1 MTCRHFGRCGGCSVP
16 DVPYAAQLRR
26 KRGQL
31 RAWFPDLPIGEVLPS
46 PREWGFRHKVAFA
59 FAPHTGSADLV
70 MGHFQAGSHRI
81 MRIDECPVHSAR
93 GNRLAFALR
102 DALMRGRV
110 PPGVLRHVLI
120 RTSDDERE
128 AVVMLV
134 VTANH
139 PSLRGPV
146 RAFLEGAERPDGF
159 LLNIH
164 DRPGPYMVGPT
175 TLRLDGRGHV
185 RDAVHDAVF
194 QIAPTAFFQTNVGAA
209 RVLVSTVLEA
219 VGTAREVLDLYAGSG
234 LFSLPLAMRGARVVA
249 VEENRQ
255 AVSDARENL
264 RLNGLHAEAV
274 RLVAARTEDALG
286 RLSRRA
292 WDAVI
297 LDPPRQGCAPRVIE
311 AVCALAPARVVYV
324 SCQPERLADERALF
338 ARRGYALTQV
348 TGIDMFPHTDH
359 LEAVAVLTPAASPQ
373 EISRESRRRESRPDP
388 TRLHG
393 RRGAPGRGRRA

>member
-1 MTCRHFGRCGGCSVP
+1 MP
-16 DVPYAAQLRR
+16 DTAYATQLRR
-26 KRGQL
+26 KRTHLQET
-31 RAWFPDLPIGEVLPS
+31 FPDLTVPEVAAS

-59 FAPHTGSADLV
+59 FAAHTGSLDLL
-70 MGHFQAGSHRI
+70 MGHFQAGSHRVLG
-81 MRIDECPVHSAR
+81 IDECPVHSAR

-102 DALMRGRV
+102 DALRRGRV

-146 RAFLEGAERPDGF
+146 RAFLEGTERPDGF
-159 LLNIH
+159 LINIH
-164 DRPGPYMVGPT
+164 DHPGPYMVGPT
-175 TLRLDGRGHV
+175 TLRLSGRGHV
-185 RDAVHDAVF
+185 RDEVHDAAF
-194 QIAPTAFFQTNVGAA
+194 HITPTAFFQTNVGAA

-219 VGTAREVLDLYAGSG
+219 VGPAREILDLYAGSG

-255 AVSDARENL
+255 AVSDARANL
-264 RLNGLHAEAV
+264 RLNGLPAEAV

-286 RLSRRA
+286 RLSRRL
-292 WDAVI
+292 WEAVI
-297 LDPPRQGCAPRVIE
+297 LDPPRHGCAPRVIE

-324 SCQPERLADERALF
+324 SCHPERMADERALF
-338 ARRGYALTQV
+338 ARHGYGLTQV
-348 TGIDMFPHTDH
+348 SGIDMFPHTDH
-359 LEAVAVLTPAASPQ
+359 LEAVGVLMPAASRKETAHAP
-373 EISRESRRRESRPDP
+373 RRPAPRPDP
-388 TRLHG
+388 SRLNR
-393 RRGAPGRGRRA
+393 RRGAPGRRRGA

>member
-1 MTCRHFGRCGGCSVP
+1 VTCRHFGRCGGCSVP
-16 DVPYAAQLRR
+16 DVPYAMQLRR
-26 KRGQL
+26 KRERLQT
-31 RAWFPDLPIGEVLPS
+31 WFPDLTIGQVVAS

-59 FAPHTGSADLV
+59 FAPQTGSADLV
-70 MGHFQAGSHRI
+70 MGHFQAGSQRV
-81 MRIDECPVHSAR
+81 MRIDECPVHSVR

-110 PPGVLRHVLI
+110 PPGTLRHVLI

-146 RAFLEGAERPDGF
+146 RAFLEGPERPDGF

-175 TLRLDGRGHV
+175 TLRLTGRGHV
-185 RDAVHDAVF
+185 RDEVHDAVF

-209 RVLVSTVLEA
+209 RVLVSTVLA
-219 VGTAREVLDLYAGSG
+219 SVGAAREVLDLYAGSG
-234 LFSLPLAMRGARVVA
+234 LFSLPLAMRGARVVS

-255 AVSDARENL
+255 AVSDAHENL
-264 RLNGLHAEAV
+264 RLNRLPAEAV
-274 RLVAARTEDALG
+274 RLIAARTEDALG

-311 AVCALAPARVVYV
+311 AVCALAPSRVVYV
-324 SCQPERLADERALF
+324 SCQPERLSDERALF
-338 ARRGYALTQV
+338 ARGGYALTQV

-359 LEAVAVLTPAASPQ
+359 LEAVAVLTPASTVK
-373 EISRESRRRESRPDP
+373 ERTREPRRRDTRPDP
-388 TRLHG
+388 SRLD
-393 RRGAPGRGRRA
+393 RRRRAPGRRRST

>member
-1 MTCRHFGRCGGCSVP
+1 MP

-26 KRGQL
+26 KRAQL
-31 RAWFPDLPIGEVLPS
+31 QAWFPDLPIGEVSAS
-46 PREWGFRHKVAFA
+46 PQVWGFRHKVAFA

-70 MGHFQAGSHRI
+70 MGHFQAGSQRV

-102 DALMRGRV
+102 DALVRGRV
-110 PPGVLRHVLI
+110 PPGVLRHVLV

-139 PSLRGPV
+139 PSLRGPL

-164 DRPGPYMVGPT
+164 DRPGPFMVGPT
-175 TLRLDGRGHV
+175 TMRLGGHGHV
-185 RDAVHDAVF
+185 RDVVHDTVF
-194 QIAPTAFFQTNVGAA
+194 QVAPTAFFQTNVGAA

-219 VGTAREVLDLYAGSG
+219 VGAAHEVLDLYSGSG
-234 LFSLPLAMRGARVVA
+234 LFSLPLARQGARVVA

-255 AVSDARENL
+255 AVADARENL
-264 RLNGLHAEAV
+264 RLNGLRADAV
-274 RLVAARTEDALG
+274 RLVAARTEEALG
-286 RLSRRA
+286 RLSRRD

-297 LDPPRQGCAPRVIE
+297 LDPPRQGCAPRVID
-311 AVCALAPARVVYV
+311 AVCALAPGRVVYV
-324 SCQPERLADERALF
+324 SCAPGQLADERPLF
-338 ARRGYALTQV
+338 ARRGYALTDV
-348 TGIDMFPHTDH
+348 RGIDMFPHTDH
-359 LEAVAVLTPAASPQ
+359 LEAVAVLTPTPARK
-373 EISRESRRRESRPDP
+373 EFSRDHRRTDPRPDP
-388 TRLHG
+388 SRLN
-393 RRGAPGRGRRA
+393 RRRRAPRRHGGA